1 MDEVIF
7 MSEITEVELK
17 SGKSM
22 PILGFGTWNLG
33 GKEARQSVRK
43 ALELGYNHIDT
54 AEGYHNEE
62 EVGKVLEDYDREDL
76 FLTSK
81 VLPSNLHYEDVLR
94 SCEASLE
101 KLGTS
106 YLDLYLVHWPNP
118 TISIRETIAAFE
130 KLHEQ
135 GKVKSI
141 GVSNFSYYQLRIFQ
155 KISELPVSVNQ
166 VEFHP
171 LYHDEELLEYCRENG
186 IQLTASAPLARTK
199 VLEEDP
205 VRELANKYDKTP
217 AQIVLRW
224 EVGKGVV
231 TIPKS
236 STLEHIEENLEIF
249 DFDLAPE
256 EVKSLEDLPQE
267 ERVYMIDLEDETY
280 GIPS

>member
-1 MDEVIF
+1 
-7 MSEITEVELK
+7 MSKIPEVELK
-17 SGKSM
+17 SGESM

-33 GKEARQSVRK
+33 SDEARESVRN

-62 EVGKVLEDYDREDL
+62 EIGEVLKDYDRNDL

-94 SCEASLE
+94 SCEDSLE

-118 TISIRETIAAFE
+118 AISIRETFSGFKKLYEE
-130 KLHEQ
+130 K
-135 GKVKSI
+135 KVRSI
-141 GVSNFSYYQLRIFQ
+141 GVSNFSSYQLRIAR
-155 KISELPVSVNQ
+155 KISDVPISVNQ

-171 LYHDEELLEYCRENG
+171 LYHNEELLEYCGENG

-199 VLEEDP
+199 VLDEDP
-205 VRELANKYDKTP
+205 VRELADKYDRTP

-224 EVGKGVV
+224 EIQKGVA

-236 STLEHIEENLEIF
+236 GTREHIGENAEIF
-249 DFDLAPE
+249 DFELGPE
-256 EVKSLEDLPQE
+256 EVKSLEELQRK
-267 ERVYMIDLEDETY
+267 ERVYMIDLDDETY
-280 GIPS
+280 GIPA

>member
-1 MDEVIF
+1 
-7 MSEITEVELK
+7 MSKIPEVELK
-17 SGKSM
+17 SGESM
-22 PILGFGTWNLG
+22 PVLGFGTWNLRG
-33 GKEARQSVRK
+33 EEVTESVEN
-43 ALELGYNHIDT
+43 ALELGYRSIDT

-62 EVGKVLEDYDREDL
+62 AVGKALKGVDRDKL

-94 SCEASLE
+94 SCEASLQ

-106 YLDLYLVHWPNP
+106 YLDLYLIHWPNP
-118 TISIRETIAAFE
+118 TISIRETISAFE

-141 GVSNFSYYQLRIFQ
+141 GVSNFNFYQLRIFR
-155 KISELPVSVNQ
+155 KVSGLPVSVNQ

-171 LYHDEELLEYCRENG
+171 LYYDEKLLDYCRKNEVRV
-186 IQLTASAPLARTK
+186 TASAPLARTK
-199 VLEEDP
+199 VLDKDEVHD
-205 VRELANKYDKTP
+205 LAEKYDRTP

-224 EVGKGVV
+224 EIQKGVA

-236 STLEHIEENLEIF
+236 STREHIRENAEVF
-249 DFDLAPE
+249 DFELTLG
-256 EVKSLEDLPQE
+256 EVKSLEELQQK

-280 GIPS
+280 GIPA

>member
-1 MDEVIF
+1 
-7 MSEITEVELK
+7 MSKIPEVELK
-17 SGKSM
+17 SGESM
-22 PILGFGTWNLG
+22 PIMGFGTWNLG
-33 GKEARQSVRK
+33 GNEARESVRN
-43 ALELGYNHIDT
+43 ALDLGYNHIDT

-62 EVGKVLEDYDREDL
+62 EIGEVLKDYDRNEL

-81 VLPSNLHYEDVLR
+81 VLPSNLHYEDVLQ

-118 TISIRETIAAFE
+118 TISIRETISAFE

-141 GVSNFSYYQLRIFQ
+141 GVSNFNFYQLRIFR
-155 KISELPVSVNQ
+155 KVSDLPVSVNQ

-171 LYHDEELLEYCRENG
+171 LYYDQGLLDYCRENG
-186 IQLTASAPLARTK
+186 IRITASAPLARTMVMGEEK
-199 VLEEDP
+199 VQD
-205 VRELANKYDKTP
+205 LAEKYDRTP

-224 EVGKGVV
+224 EIQKGVA

-236 STLEHIEENLEIF
+236 STRKHIRKNAEVF
-249 DFDLAPE
+249 DFELEPE
-256 EVKSLEDLPQE
+256 EVKALGELGRK
-267 ERVYMIDLEDETY
+267 ERVYMIDLDDETY
-280 GIPS
+280 GIPA

>member
-1 MDEVIF
+1 
-7 MSEITEVELK
+7 MSKIPEVELK
-17 SGKSM
+17 SGESM
-22 PILGFGTWNLG
+22 PVLGFGTWNLS
-33 GKEARQSVRK
+33 GKEATESVEN
-43 ALELGYNHIDT
+43 ALELGYRSIDT

-62 EVGKVLEDYDREDL
+62 AVGKAIESADRDEL

-118 TISIRETIAAFE
+118 TISIRETISAFE

-141 GVSNFSYYQLRIFQ
+141 GVSNFNFYQLRIFR
-155 KISELPVSVNQ
+155 KVSGLPVSVNQ

-171 LYHDEELLEYCRENG
+171 LYYDEELLDYCRENG
-186 IQLTASAPLARTK
+186 IRITASAPLARTK
-199 VLEEDP
+199 VLDEAKVHD
-205 VRELANKYDKTP
+205 LAEKYDRTP

-224 EVGKGVV
+224 EIEKGVA

-236 STLEHIEENLEIF
+236 STREHIRENAEVF
-249 DFDLAPE
+249 DFELEPS
-256 EVKSLEDLPQE
+256 EVKSLEELRRK
-267 ERVYMIDLEDETY
+267 ERVYMIDLDDETY
-280 GIPS
+280 GIPA